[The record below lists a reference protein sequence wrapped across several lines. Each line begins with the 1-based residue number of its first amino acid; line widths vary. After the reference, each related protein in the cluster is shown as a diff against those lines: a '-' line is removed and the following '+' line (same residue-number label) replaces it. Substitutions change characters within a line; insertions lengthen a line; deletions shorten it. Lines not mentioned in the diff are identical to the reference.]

1 MVKSG
6 ARIWSDIVWAVF
18 GLLALISVVETLRKL
33 SHTQWLPILAVT
45 ILGVGV
51 GILACFLARR
61 GGIWLAAFLLGFLVL
76 LLWPKPIGQLGVST
90 CGLVITVSHFCSRTL
105 KCKGPFR

>member
-1 MVKSG
+1 MTKSG
-6 ARIWSDIVWAVF
+6 ARICSDIVWAVF
-18 GLLALISVVETLRKL
+18 GLLALISFVETLRKL
-33 SHTQWLPILAVT
+33 SHTQWLPILTVS

-61 GGIWLAAFLLGFLVL
+61 GRIWLAAFLLGFLVL

-90 CGLVITVSHFCSRTL
+90 CGLVITVSHFCSRML
-105 KCKGPFR
+105 KCKRPLG